1 MAGVSLKR
9 MKSLSI
15 GGSRSSVLPIAVDFG
30 VTALKVLQ
38 LSGPSPAS
46 LIAAATLPTPEP
58 LLYDAAKRF
67 EFQLKELPRV
77 IRRGS
82 FKGKRVACVLPASHC
97 FCKHMQFHRQEGV
110 STRAMLEAALA
121 QEFDC
126 TPDAFVIRHREVE
139 VPQRIGAQAEAICM
153 AVPRGVVVSLMS
165 ALRGAKLQPVGFYS
179 EHQTLI
185 SAFSGLSHEQVAD
198 NDSTLYLDIGW
209 SHTAVVIAH
218 GSTMVFARSIE
229 RGGRHFDEAIMHQLK
244 YTFAEA
250 SIERLG
256 MEHLTPDDE
265 PAGEDAPPAEEGMAL
280 LNAGQAKAKAVPP
293 ATAHHTARQADLTEP
308 LEILTDELSMCLRYH
323 ESLFPSQRAKRV
335 VFVGG
340 ESRHRALCEQI
351 ARRLRLPAVL
361 ADPMASVARTGKEP
375 AMGVD
380 LSAPQPGWVAVLG
393 ASLSPTDL

>member
-9 MKSLSI
+9 KNVSSP
-15 GGSRSSVLPIAVDFG
+15 GSARSSVLPIAVDFG

-38 LSGPSPAS
+38 LSGPSQAS

-58 LLYDAAKRF
+58 LLYDATKRF
-67 EFQLKELPRV
+67 EYQLKELGKV
-77 IRRGS
+77 IRRGK
-82 FKGKRVACVLPASHC
+82 FKGKRVACVLPASHS
-97 FCKHMQFHRQEGV
+97 FCKHMQFARQEGV
-110 STRAMLEAALA
+110 STRALLEAALS

-126 TPDAFVIRHREVE
+126 TPDAFVTRHREVE
-139 VPQRIGAQAEAICM
+139 VPKRTGGQSEAICM
-153 AVPRGVVVSLMS
+153 AVPRGVVASLMA
-165 ALRGAKLQPVGFYS
+165 ALRTAKLQPVGFHS
-179 EHQTLI
+179 EYQALI
-185 SAFSGLSHEQVAD
+185 KAFSGLSHETIAD
-198 NDSTLYLDIGW
+198 DDSTLYLDIGW

-218 GSTMVFARSIE
+218 GSDMVFARSIE
-229 RGGRHFDEAIMHQLK
+229 RGGRHFDEAIMSQLK

-250 SIERLG
+250 STERLG
-256 MEHLTPDDE
+256 MEQLTPNDE
-265 PAGEDAPPAEEGMAL
+265 PEEADAPAEEGMAL
-280 LNAGQAKAKAVPP
+280 LNAGQAKANRP
-293 ATAHHTARQADLTEP
+293 AQAHQPRRQADLTEP

-323 ESLFPSQRAKRV
+323 ESLFPTQRAKRV

-380 LSAPQPGWVAVLG
+380 LSAPQPGWVAALG